1 MINVLDKGFVR
12 LVDFMGSD
20 LSVVNTARISYD
32 KQSDI
37 LDDKDKKLLHYLW
50 ENKHTSPFRHCMLQ
64 FHIKAPIF
72 VLRQWM
78 KHVVGCAWNEKSGRY
93 VKFDVECYRPEVFR
107 EQHKTN
113 KQSSFGGIDKQT
125 EAKSVYDSV
134 INQAVVSYH
143 ELLSLGVC
151 KEQARMILPLNLY
164 SECYWT
170 ASLQAVMNFL
180 ELREDPH
187 SQWEIQQYAHA
198 VRKLSEIIFQYSL
211 GGLK

>member
-1 MINVLDKGFVR
+1 MIHVLDKGFVK
-12 LVDFMGSD
+12 LTDFMGSD

-32 KQSDI
+32 KQSKQ
-37 LDDKDKKLLHYLW
+37 LDDKDKKLLDYLW
-50 ENKHTSPFRHCMLQ
+50 KHKHTSPFRHCMLQ

-93 VKFDVECYRPEVFR
+93 VKFNVECYRPEIFR
-107 EQHKTN
+107 EQHKTS
-113 KQSSFGGIDKQT
+113 KQSSFGEIDRQG
-125 EAKSVYDSV
+125 EALDVYDSV
-134 INQAVVSYH
+134 INQAVESYH
-143 ELLSLGVC
+143 ELLDLGVC

-164 SECYWT
+164 TECYWT

-180 ELREDPH
+180 ELREDTH

-198 VRKLSEIIFQYSL
+198 VRKLSEGIFQYSL
-211 GGLK
+211 GELK